1 MKKYNIK
8 TMEKFKLNAV
18 GEDASVRL
26 RKNQNRNNIITFD
39 KHKSNV
45 VGVGVPDDPQ
55 SKYKYINKPMSN
67 EISKYYNTF
76 LKIEKDNKTGRS
88 KDAQPLQVI
97 KSNFGITLIAL
108 IITIIVLLILTGV
121 TLNMVMGENGIIAKA
136 QLAKEKTNAAQND
149 EEQKI
154 FEISNQ
160 MYDIIDRSENNNTF
174 TELFSSENGSHGTD
188 ISLTDSYKNYK
199 KIQIFYKTIANSNF
213 VIDYQSVVVNVEE
226 LQNQDNYIVL
236 GRLWKRF

>member
-97 KSNFGITLIAL
+97 KSNFGITLISL
-108 IITIIVLLILTGV
+108 IITIVLNCCGAA
-121 TLNMVMGENGIIAKA
+121 MV
-136 QLAKEKTNAAQND
+136 
-149 EEQKI
+149 
-154 FEISNQ
+154 
-160 MYDIIDRSENNNTF
+160 
-174 TELFSSENGSHGTD
+174 
-188 ISLTDSYKNYK
+188 
-199 KIQIFYKTIANSNF
+199 
-213 VIDYQSVVVNVEE
+213 
-226 LQNQDNYIVL
+226 
-236 GRLWKRF
+236 